1 MRTPSRS
8 QWTPSEPT
16 SSARRAY
23 HPWTLHGHR
32 YSHHCHDA
40 GTGPN
45 HYVEQKIAN
54 LGTNIFRVGRLP
66 FAVTDFALLT
76 HAQRHKFL
84 IPTTWKPSPQ
94 DAHIAIGVM
103 HIMPITVTGC
113 TGEIGT
119 RKAIGAR
126 KSDIR
131 VQFLM
136 EAVMLSGIGG
146 ALGILMGGGSSMAA
160 RVLASIPASVS
171 LFWVVMGV
179 AISVGVGLFSD
190 TIPPIARPI
199 LILSCA

>member
-1 MRTPSRS
+1 
-8 QWTPSEPT
+8 
-16 SSARRAY
+16 
-23 HPWTLHGHR
+23 
-32 YSHHCHDA
+32 
-40 GTGPN
+40 
-45 HYVEQKIAN
+45 
-54 LGTNIFRVGRLP
+54 
-66 FAVTDFALLT
+66 
-76 HAQRHKFL
+76 
-84 IPTTWKPSPQ
+84 
-94 DAHIAIGVM
+94 M